1 MNVVTPHDWI
11 GIVLDPNPR
20 QSISADL
27 VVLVRALGIVG
38 NVQANVL
45 AVAYVAMA
53 DYRIGTNT
61 VYTYGC
67 TDWKNC
73 KNIGCQNKIKD
84 RKKEIRKE
92 KKVMYYKT

>member
-20 QSISADL
+20 QSVSADL

-73 KNIGCQNKIKD
+73 KILNAKIKL
-84 RKKEIRKE
+84 KTE
-92 KKVMYYKT
+92 KKKS